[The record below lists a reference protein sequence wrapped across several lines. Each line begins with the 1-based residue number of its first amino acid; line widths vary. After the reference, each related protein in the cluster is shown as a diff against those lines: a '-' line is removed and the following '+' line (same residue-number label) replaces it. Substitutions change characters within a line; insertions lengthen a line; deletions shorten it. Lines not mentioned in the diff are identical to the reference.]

1 MTVEWRRLRAQ
12 ETDHERLWLSVGL
25 AGAAL
30 ALLWQASGPSEL
42 PVFRCPFKA
51 MTGGWPCVTCGGTRA
66 FFALM
71 RGAPLEALRWNPLVT
86 LTLIAFACYGVYAAI
101 VATFDLPRV
110 RVTWPASQSTLL
122 RAGAWTLLAANWIF
136 LIADHR

>member
-1 MTVEWRRLRAQ
+1 MAVEWRHLRAH

-42 PVFRCPFKA
+42 PIFRCPFKTL
-51 MTGGWPCVTCGGTRA
+51 TGYPCITCGGTRA
-66 FFALM
+66 FFALLH
-71 RGAPLEALRWNPLVT
+71 GAPLDALRFNPLVSIF
-86 LTLIAFACYGVYAAI
+86 LIACVFYGIYAAI

-110 RVTWPASQSTLL
+110 RITWPARHATFL
-122 RAGAWTLLAANWIF
+122 RATAWTVLAANWIF
-136 LIADHR
+136 LIADGR

>member
-1 MTVEWRRLRAQ
+1 MTVQWRHLRAH

-51 MTGGWPCVTCGGTRA
+51 LTAWPCVTCGGTRA
-66 FFALM
+66 FFALLN
-71 RGAPLEALRWNPLVT
+71 GAPLEALRWNPLVT
-86 LTLIAFACYGVYAAI
+86 LTLAVLAVYGIYAAI

-110 RVTWPASQSTLL
+110 RVTWPSASSTFV
-122 RAGAWTLLAANWIF
+122 RTAVWAAVAANWIF
-136 LIADHR
+136 LIVDGR